1 MTNFKKNLDNIK
13 LFIIAFFAF
22 LAAHYFYN
30 NIITKSTAS
39 NIKFIEVEVEMSGKV
54 NLNLDCKGAINPNPS
69 NVNRGLGK
77 KTENNCVGTGTFSAT
92 IPQQR
97 FTESPN

>member
-39 NIKFIEVEVEMSGKV
+39 NIKFIEVEVEMNGKV
-54 NLNLDCKGAINPNPS
+54 NLNLDCK
-69 NVNRGLGK
+69 
-77 KTENNCVGTGTFSAT
+77 
-92 IPQQR
+92 
-97 FTESPN
+97 

>member
-1 MTNFKKNLDNIK
+1 MVKFKKNLDSIK
-13 LFIIAFFAF
+13 LFIIVFFAF
-22 LAAHYFYN
+22 LASHYFYN

-39 NIKFIEVEVEMSGKV
+39 NVKFMDVEVEMNGKV
-54 NLNLDCKGAINPNPS
+54 NLNLNCKGSNNPNPS
-69 NVNRGLGK
+69 NVNRGLGEQ
-77 KTENNCVGTGTFSAT
+77 TENNCVGTGTFSAT